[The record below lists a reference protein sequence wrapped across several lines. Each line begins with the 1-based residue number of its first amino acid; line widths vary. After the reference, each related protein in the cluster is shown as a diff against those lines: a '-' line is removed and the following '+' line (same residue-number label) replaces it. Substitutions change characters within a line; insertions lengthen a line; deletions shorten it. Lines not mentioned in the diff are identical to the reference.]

1 MKFKLKFEIVYDN
14 IDKDILRDMKIQSL
28 LDDVSTEVIS
38 DVPITPPNKEDTIF
52 LKNTEYVIK
61 SISHIVDNESYTTL
75 IRIENKHVV
84 EMVKR
89 RESEDQFK
97 RMAEML
103 KYGIK

>member
-52 LKNTEYVIK
+52 LKNTEYIIR
-61 SISHIVDNESYTTL
+61 SISHIVDSESYTTL

-84 EMVKR
+84 EMAKKKKDD
-89 RESEDQFK
+89 EDLKKMVEMFK
-97 RMAEML
+97 TKL
-103 KYGIK
+103 I